1 MVRIDKLRKPDSKP
15 KDSKAYRWANDGA
28 PKMNKNANSA
38 ESLTKEFA
46 FSATNGLP
54 LAYREKSRDP

>member
-15 KDSKAYRWANDGA
+15 KDSKAYRWADNGA
-28 PKMNKNANSA
+28 PKMKKHANSE
-38 ESLTKEFA
+38 ESLTKECA

-54 LAYREKSRDP
+54 LAYREKSRNP